1 MCTPVIVILLHY
13 GSLHEST
20 SFLKVLFIKKNH
32 LKLYQKFHFEKMI
45 LTAIV
50 SCVYNSA
57 MLVHDGKESENLLP
71 IHVGA
76 SNQSFHL

>member
-32 LKLYQKFHFEKMI
+32 LKLYQKFHFEKNDSDI
-45 LTAIV
+45 NCKLCIQQCNAGT
-50 SCVYNSA
+50 
-57 MLVHDGKESENLLP
+57 
-71 IHVGA
+71 
-76 SNQSFHL
+76 